1 LKAIVFDFGNVVAFF
16 DHFKTLD
23 RLAAHTH
30 QTPEQMYRAYIATD
44 LEDAYDSGRITTAEF
59 LERFR
64 AACGLRCDDAVA
76 AAAITDIFE
85 PNRDVCELVPLL
97 RPRYRVLLGSNTN
110 ELHSRHFRRQ
120 FADVF
125 AHFDALVLS
134 HEVGLRKPR
143 AGFYEHCHRLAG
155 CAPGECVFVDDLPA
169 NVEAAREYG
178 LRGVVYRRGDDIR
191 RLLAEAGVSVEGAR
205 PGAPGRRD

>member
-1 LKAIVFDFGNVVAFF
+1 MKAIVFDFGNVVAFF
-16 DHFKTLD
+16 DHYKTLN
-23 RLAAHTH
+23 RLAVHTH
-30 QTPEQMYRAYIATD
+30 QTPEQMYRAYLETD

-59 LERFR
+59 LARFR
-64 AACGLRCDDAVA
+64 AACALRCGDEVA
-76 AAAITDIFE
+76 AEAITDIFE

-120 FADVF
+120 FAEVF

-143 AGFYEHCHRLAG
+143 AEFFEHCRQLAG
-155 CAPGECVFVDDLPA
+155 CAAEECVFVDDLAA
-169 NVEAAREYG
+169 NVEGARACG
-178 LRGVVYRRGDDIR
+178 LRGVVYGRGDDIR
-191 RLLAEAGVSVEGAR
+191 RLLAEAGIAV
-205 PGAPGRRD
+205 P